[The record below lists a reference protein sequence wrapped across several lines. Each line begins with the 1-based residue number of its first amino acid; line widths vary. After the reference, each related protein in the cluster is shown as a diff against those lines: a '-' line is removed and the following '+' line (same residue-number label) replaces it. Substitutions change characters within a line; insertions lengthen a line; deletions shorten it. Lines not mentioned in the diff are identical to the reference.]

1 VPVLGGQTQ
10 MLLGNASSLSWIDHG
25 RNLMFSE
32 IREGLHMAVV
42 TSDDNR
48 GHSRDVYVPEGER
61 SMAHHSYLSPDGR
74 WVLVVQMDSRGALLP
89 CHVVPFEGKSEV
101 RVVGPPGRQCV
112 AGAWSAD
119 GKWIYLSVETDA
131 YHIWRQ
137 RFPDGEPEQVTFGPT
152 SQEGVALAPD
162 GRSLVT
168 SVGSPDNTIWLHDK
182 DGDHPLSSQGQA
194 WDPTFSTDGKNL
206 YFLTNSGQTHGDEL
220 WVKELDAGRTSAVL
234 TGVNAESYSISPDG
248 KQVAFS
254 TSGPDGRA
262 SIWIA
267 PMNRRSAPARIS
279 SNASEDSP
287 LFLAN
292 GDIVFRAIEGGSNF
306 IYRMKADGSERRKV
320 VPDKILD
327 LFSVSQDGKWV
338 VAGIPVAETDTTVAT
353 KAFAVD
359 GSKTAMVCVNYCR
372 IDWDVTGKFAYIAYL
387 DVADK
392 SVALPVQG
400 SGLPEL
406 PPAGALKMEDNAS
419 FKNAMKFSQM
429 VQSAVG
435 NAEYAYTK
443 RNTRRNIYRIQLQ

>member
-1 VPVLGGQTQ
+1 
-10 MLLGNASSLSWIDHG
+10 
-25 RNLMFSE
+25 
-32 IREGLHMAVV
+32 
-42 TSDDNR
+42 
-48 GHSRDVYVPEGER
+48 
-61 SMAHHSYLSPDGR
+61 
-74 WVLVVQMDSRGALLP
+74 
-89 CHVVPFEGKSEV
+89 
-101 RVVGPPGRQCV
+101 
-112 AGAWSAD
+112 
-119 GKWIYLSVETDA
+119 
-131 YHIWRQ
+131 
-137 RFPDGEPEQVTFGPT
+137 
-152 SQEGVALAPD
+152 
-162 GRSLVT
+162 
-168 SVGSPDNTIWLHDK
+168 
-182 DGDHPLSSQGQA
+182 
-194 WDPTFSTDGKNL
+194 
-206 YFLTNSGQTHGDEL
+206 
-220 WVKELDAGRTSAVL
+220 
-234 TGVNAESYSISPDG
+234 
-248 KQVAFS
+248 
-254 TSGPDGRA
+254 
-262 SIWIA
+262 
-267 PMNRRSAPARIS
+267 
-279 SNASEDSP
+279 
-287 LFLAN
+287 
-292 GDIVFRAIEGGSNF
+292 VFRAIEGGSNF

-327 LFSVSQDGKWV
+327 LFSVSPDGKWV